1 MARSAEQ
8 SFHHSGVTVARR
20 RNFRKLP
27 GEIMNLPIHLLAW
40 VIILAFG
47 WIPLVPESVLSV
59 LTTAFFY
66 GSMATAWNLH
76 SLSGA
81 ISLGHAA
88 FFGLG
93 AYGFAIA
100 ASKYGISSWAGMLIG
115 ALCAVVYA
123 LFWMISINRLRH
135 GSFVLATLVSVEIPR
150 VIIENLDSFTHG
162 SAGIMNLRIPV
173 GIREWYIIMVIL
185 AGLLLLIHHQTLFS
199 RLGWGLRAVR
209 DDERTAM
216 AVGVPVEFL
225 RRCTLIVSSFFMG
238 LCGAFYAAMIGL
250 VEPSIVFSLHFSAMP
265 LVLSLFG
272 GREHLYGPLIGGLIL
287 YNLDQLLMVPLFPE
301 AHRALYGIAIFVTI
315 WFFPKGIL
323 AWTKRP

>member
-1 MARSAEQ
+1 
-8 SFHHSGVTVARR
+8 
-20 RNFRKLP
+20 
-27 GEIMNLPIHLLAW
+27 MNPPIHLLVW
-40 VIILAFG
+40 IIILSFG
-47 WIPLVPESVLSV
+47 WIPLLPESVLSV
-59 LTTAFFY
+59 LTIAFLY
-66 GSMATAWNLH
+66 GSMATAWNIH
-76 SLSGA
+76 SLSRA

-100 ASKYGISSWAGMLIG
+100 VSKYGIFPWAGMLIG
-115 ALCAVVYA
+115 ALCAVIYA
-123 LFWMISINRLRH
+123 ILWMISINRLRH
-135 GSFVLATLVSVEIPR
+135 GSFVLATLVAVEIPR
-150 VIIENLDSFTHG
+150 VIIENLDSFTYG
-162 SAGIMNLRIPV
+162 SAGIMNLRISAGV
-173 GIREWYIIMVIL
+173 REWYIIMVIL
-185 AGLLLLIHHQTLFS
+185 AGLLLLVHHQTLFS
-199 RLGWGLRAVR
+199 RLGWGLRATR

-216 AVGVPVEFL
+216 AVGVPVESL

-238 LCGAFYAAMIGL
+238 LCGAFYAAMVGF

-287 YNLDQLLMVPLFPE
+287 YNLDQFLMVPLFPE

-323 AWTKRP
+323 AWTKRL